1 MGSQIT
7 PPAGFTL
14 DQATAAPTPPA
25 GYTLDSEPPSYW
37 SGVGHNL
44 LSSAVG
50 LIPKLVQNSPGMPHT
65 GSDETLPPGHQ
76 GLPDYVQGVKDYW
89 NNLGH
94 AIMHPGETFAADPLG
109 TVANVAGAGRGG
121 FEVARAGAKAA
132 SGAASSV
139 ADSMTPEARS
149 AATDLGKDAVRMIP
163 GADTV
168 KKAANTVR
176 SLLKLKDA
184 LANKPGEPPAAPAQ
198 ATPKMIQAAH
208 DYSSA
213 YGRYFDMLD
222 SLRGPEPTAVS
233 EAPAAASAPAPGATP
248 TAWPAS
254 QPSAPPPTPEPQPQA
269 QPAPEGTGA
278 YQKYKASRKNPAKMA
293 TALLGDIRSTQAA
306 KAAPAAPAP
315 APAAPAAVEAP
326 PVAVNPYEAAA
337 RGQKASALAA
347 TLYMGGTGIPIER
360 AVEMTP
366 EHWTMA
372 AKAAGVK
379 PPSAATAAEAL
390 THLKKLWDL
399 DSIAQQL
406 KKSMEE
412 EPPPEQ

>member
-14 DQATAAPTPPA
+14 DQAPATSAPPA
-25 GYTLDSEPPSYW
+25 GYTLDSEPPSYL
-37 SGVGHNL
+37 SQVGHNM

-50 LIPKLVQNSPGMPHT
+50 LIPKLVQNTPGMPHT
-65 GSDETLPPGHQ
+65 GGDETLPPGHQ

-109 TVANVAGAGRGG
+109 TVANVAAAVRGG
-121 FEVARAGAKAA
+121 AEVAKAGAKA
-132 SGAASSV
+132 V
-139 ADSMTPEARS
+139 PDVTPEAR
-149 AATDLGKDAVRMIP
+149 AAAGEAGKNVAGMIP

-222 SLRGPEPTAVS
+222 SLKGPEPTAVS

-315 APAAPAAVEAP
+315 APAAPATVEAP
-326 PVAVNPYEAAA
+326 PAAVNPYEAAA

-347 TLYMGGTGIPIER
+347 TLYMGGTGIPIEDAGR
-360 AVEMTP
+360 MSP